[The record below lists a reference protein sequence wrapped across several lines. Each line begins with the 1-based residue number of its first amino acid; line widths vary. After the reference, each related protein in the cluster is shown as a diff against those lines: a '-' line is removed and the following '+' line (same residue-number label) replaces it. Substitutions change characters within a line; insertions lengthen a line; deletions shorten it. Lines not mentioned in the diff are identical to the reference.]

1 MDITS
6 YTKEELCLI
15 WLDSFLG
22 LEYRHKERLIAISGE
37 LDATTIL
44 QKGKD
49 YLLTNLDPN
58 VYSTLKNSL
67 NVDYI
72 KMVLKGLERHGV
84 KAVTIRSKDYP
95 QKLKN
100 VKIPPLVLYTKGNIQ
115 LLNDFDS
122 FAIVGSRKSLPQSLA
137 IAKDYASRLLEC
149 SFTLVTGIA
158 QGVDQTVCQTAVDKG
173 GKIISVITGGIANVY
188 PKSNTQLLEKVAK
201 VGLVIS
207 EYPPEVSPM
216 PYMFPIR
223 NRLFAGLSKG
233 VLIVSAGRKSGT
245 LWTADYALEYGKDV
259 FAVPYSV
266 GIASGEGCNSLIKQ
280 GAILTDT
287 PKDIL
292 DFYGIEQKTK
302 SLDLSDE
309 EQAIVKILGEGEKHV
324 EQISVALNKRA
335 IEITPTLS
343 IMEIKGLVIKNG
355 NVYQLTST
363 HLEG

>member
-1 MDITS
+1 MDTKS

-15 WLDSFLG
+15 WLDSFAG
-22 LEYRHKERLIAISGE
+22 LEYKHKERLIDLAE
-37 LDATTIL
+37 VLDATTIL
-44 QKGKD
+44 QKGKE

-67 NVDYI
+67 NVEYI
-72 KMVLKGLERHGV
+72 NFVLKGLERHGIR
-84 KAVTIRSKDYP
+84 AVTIKSKNYP

-100 VKIPPLVLYTKGNIQ
+100 VKIPPLVLYTKGNVE
-115 LLNDFDS
+115 LLNDLNS
-122 FAIVGSRKSLPQSLA
+122 FAIVGSRKTLPQSIA
-137 IAKDYASRLLEC
+137 IAKDYSSSLIDAGV
-149 SFTLVTGIA
+149 TLVTGIA
-158 QGVDQTVCQTAVDKG
+158 QGIDQAVCQTAVDKG

-216 PYMFPIR
+216 PYMFPVR

-233 VLIVSAGRKSGT
+233 VLIVSAGSKSGT

-259 FAVPYSV
+259 FAVPYSI
-266 GIASGEGCNSLIKQ
+266 GIASGEGCNALIKQ
-280 GAILTDT
+280 GANLTDT

-292 DFYGIEQKTK
+292 DFYGLKQKTK
-302 SLDLSDE
+302 KFSLSQE
-309 EQAIVKILGEGEKHV
+309 EQSIVKILSEGEKHV
-324 EQISVALNKRA
+324 EQISVALQKRA
-335 IEITPTLS
+335 MEITPTLA
-343 IMEIKGLVIKNG
+343 IMEIKGLVVKNG

-363 HLEG
+363 HLED